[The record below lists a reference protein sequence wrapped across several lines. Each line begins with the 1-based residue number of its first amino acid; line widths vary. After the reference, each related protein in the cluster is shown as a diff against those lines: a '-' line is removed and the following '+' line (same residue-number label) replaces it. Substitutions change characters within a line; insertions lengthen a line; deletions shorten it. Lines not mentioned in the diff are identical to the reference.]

1 MTSNSRSNDSPEIY
15 ILGSSSAGNAYIF
28 RFNHSDG
35 GHSQILVEA
44 GFPWR
49 ELMTRATLQGVRL
62 SECEACLITH
72 CHGDHAT
79 GARVVNAHGITV
91 YASEGT
97 LLDERVGITPNDH
110 NTLREYFQKFI
121 TPRIKVLPFYVDH
134 DAPEPMGFVI
144 RDTFDDINILFINDC
159 KTTKANLSAIPLDLC
174 FVECNYSDQPM
185 HIEYNKAIEE
195 GDVRLMKRYKRI
207 MEAHMGLSGCRKL
220 LNTLDLSR
228 CRGIFLMHLSDR
240 NARINEMREKV
251 GADHPDVKIFVCKK
265 NGGIE

>member
-1 MTSNSRSNDSPEIY
+1 MTSHSKASPEVY
-15 ILGSSSAGNAYIF
+15 ILGSSSAGNAYVF
-28 RFNHSDG
+28 HFNHSDG
-35 GHSQILVEA
+35 GVSQILVEA

-49 ELMTRATLQGVRL
+49 ELMARATLQGVRL
-62 SECEACLITH
+62 SECEACLVTH

-79 GARVVNAHGITV
+79 GAKTVNAHGITV

-97 LLDERVGITPNDH
+97 LRDPRVGIEPNGH

-121 TPRIKVLPFYVDH
+121 TPRIKVLPFIVEH

-144 RDTFDDINILFINDC
+144 RDSFDDINVLFINDC
-159 KTTKANLSAIPLDLC
+159 KTTKANLSTIPLDYA

-185 HIEYNKAIEE
+185 HIEYNNAINN
-195 GDVRLMKRYKRI
+195 GDTMLMKRYKRI

-220 LNTLDLSR
+220 LNTLDLTR
-228 CRGIFLMHLSDR
+228 CKGIFLMHLSDR
-240 NARINEMREKV
+240 NARVNEMREKI
-251 GADHPDVKIFVCKK
+251 GADHPSVKVFVCRK